1 VRLHKTWT
9 LPVFIVFVSI
19 LFSGCAG
26 IKPRTAETFA
36 EQTFPATY
44 TGVLPCA
51 DCEGIR
57 YTLNMFEDEVSFLRR
72 TYLGKG
78 KGKSF
83 DDIGTWDLSV
93 FV

>member
-1 VRLHKTWT
+1 MSSKNVHT
-9 LPVFIVFVSI
+9 LLFFVAFIST
-19 LFSGCAG
+19 LFSSCAG

-36 EQTFPATY
+36 EQSFPATY

-57 YTLNMFEDEVSFLRR
+57 YTLNMFEDEVFFLRM

-78 KGKSF
+78 NGDSF

-93 FV
+93 FI

>member
-1 VRLHKTWT
+1 VRLHRTWT
-9 LPVFIVFVSI
+9 LPVLIASVSI
-19 LFSGCAG
+19 LFSSCTG

-36 EQTFPATY
+36 EQSLPATY

-57 YTLNMFEDEVSFLRR
+57 YTLNMFEDEVFFLRM

-78 KGKSF
+78 KGDSF

-93 FV
+93 FI